1 MKRLLFLPLL
11 FLLLVTGCSSGFNSS
26 EWKSHNDPSEI
37 DNPRY
42 HMTDDLQKNILKKGV
57 TTEDEIFQLLGQPTR
72 LEQDGK
78 DESSVFSYL
87 IGWNSGA
94 DAKPVYFMV
103 KITAEGKYEEAWTKE
118 AE

>member
-11 FLLLVTGCSSGFNSS
+11 FLLLLAGCSSGFNSS
-26 EWKSHNDPSEI
+26 EWKSHIDPSEI

-42 HMTDDLQKNILKKGV
+42 HMTDDLQKNVLKKGT
-57 TTEDEIFQLLGQPTR
+57 TTEAEILQLLGEPSGRGENET
-72 LEQDGK
+72 DG
-78 DESSVFSYL
+78 SVLLSYL

-94 DAKPVYFMV
+94 DAKPVYFTV
-103 KITAEGKYEEAWTKE
+103 KLDADGKFEEAWTKE